1 MSGYVEKPMF
11 LFTTLAKTQQEPQA
25 DPVMGALRTA
35 SANSGVSFDYL
46 VETAR
51 RESALKPAAKAATSS
66 ARGLFQFIEQTWL
79 SVVRSD
85 GAKAGLEKEAAAIS
99 GGRGRFTVNDSAMRQ
114 RILAL
119 RNDPELSARFAAVLA
134 RQNHDSLAK
143 SIGREPTQGELYMAH
158 FLGAEGAR
166 KLIAGAA
173 ATPGASAAAQFPN
186 AARANTSIFYDR
198 AGHARS
204 LSQVYAR
211 LTRGFSP
218 SELAVKARAVAE
230 PARAAQQETAAPL
243 AVAAGGNAFHSLFV
257 TGKAQAP
264 LAPSQP
270 AVAAPRPLDLAYF
283 RRRQG

>member
-11 LFTTLAKTQQEPQA
+11 LFTSLAKTQQEPQA
-25 DPVMGALRTA
+25 NPVMGALRTA

-51 RESALKPAAKAATSS
+51 RESALKPNAKAATSS

-85 GAKAGLEKEAAAIS
+85 GAKAGLAKEAAAIS

-119 RNDPELSARFAAVLA
+119 RNDPEMSARFAAVLA
-134 RQNHDSLAK
+134 RQNHDSLTG
-143 SIGREPTQGELYMAH
+143 SLGREPTQGELYMAH
-158 FLGAEGAR
+158 FLGVEGAR
-166 KLIAGAA
+166 KLIAGAS
-173 ATPGASAAAQFPN
+173 ATPAASAAAQFPRAAQAN
-186 AARANTSIFYDR
+186 ASIFYDR

-218 SELAVKARAVAE
+218 SELAVKAVPAAE
-230 PARAAQQETAAPL
+230 PAQAQQEAAPPL

-270 AVAAPRPLDLAYF
+270 VVAAPRPLDLAYF